1 MTLGTYVLLYSLGFI
16 NQILRFLV
24 LFLIFRWLDFSKFG
38 LTYYIRQFFI
48 WRFSIFWFFFN
59 YYLNFEL
66 RLSVQWLFIKLNFGL
81 LNLWSFLMEK
91 FHFNLFLSTIFVH
104 LNYLTID
111 PIFRRL
117 LLHHFYRGL
126 FNKRRL
132 FNYFIFSGGRYVIVD
147 YYITFRLI
155 MFRIMFNKYLFFDVI
170 FLLFN
175 FIIQRVSVLLN
186 RKFLIIIHFYL

>member
-48 WRFSIFWFFFN
+48 WRLSIFRFFFN
-59 YYLNFEL
+59 YFLNFEL